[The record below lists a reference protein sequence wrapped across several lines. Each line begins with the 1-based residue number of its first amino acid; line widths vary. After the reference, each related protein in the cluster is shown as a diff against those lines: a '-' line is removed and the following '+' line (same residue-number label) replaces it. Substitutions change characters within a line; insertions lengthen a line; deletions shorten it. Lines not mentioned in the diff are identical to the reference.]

1 MSTSDWSK
9 TWKAVELICH
19 KKKVAFTCWG
29 AGSVQVF
36 VTSWILKAG
45 VAVIVV
51 LPLFDKDIILL
62 NFSHMMVK
70 GSGCGSGGEA
80 ISSDRKVPDQGILS
94 LSKILN
100 PEFAPRHS
108 HRCVRWANAHLC
120 CKAFLSGRWKKKRRK
135 KTLQL
140 KNLSIASLNTSN
152 WQSCWEYC
160 THLNNICL
168 PFICPMNFYVSV
180 AMCFN

>member
-108 HRCVRWANAHLC
+108 HRCVRWVMPICAV
-120 CKAFLSGRWKKKRRK
+120 KRFWVVGEKKKGEK
-135 KTLQL
+135 KCYSL
-140 KNLSIASLNTSN
+140 KT
-152 WQSCWEYC
+152 
-160 THLNNICL
+160 CL
-168 PFICPMNFYVSV
+168 LPV
-180 AMCFN
+180 